1 MIRVTGLRKHFG
13 DSHILKGID
22 FEVPPQT
29 VLGIIGASGSGKSTL
44 LRCLNG
50 LETIDGGTIECDNV
64 RLEAGISHADYR
76 RRVKDLRLKVGTV
89 FQHFYLFPHLSVLGN
104 IVEAPVHVLR
114 TPRKT
119 AETEAYELLESVG
132 LKTAARRY
140 PGSLSGGEQQRVA
153 IARALAMHPAL
164 LLLDEPTSALDPR
177 RVNSLRALLRTFV
190 DRGHTMIIISHSMGF
205 LGGGPTTFCL
215 WMEDWSSNTERQNK
229 SWSHPGTRALRSFWN
244 KLNRFSLKVEAQFVR
259 CRSESRSIYRSN
271 WSRCLTLVILVPN
284 R

>member
-1 MIRVTGLRKHFG
+1 MIRVTDLRKHFG
-13 DSHILKGID
+13 DSEILKGIS

-29 VLGIIGASGSGKSTL
+29 VLGVIGASGSGKSTL

-50 LETIDGGTIECDNV
+50 LETINGGTIECDNV
-64 RLEAGISHADYR
+64 RLEAGLSQADYR

-89 FQHFYLFPHLSVLGN
+89 FQHFYLFPHLSVVGN
-104 IVEAPVHVLR
+104 IVEAPMHVLH
-114 TPRKT
+114 TPKKK

-132 LKTAARRY
+132 LRQTARRY

-177 RVNSLRALLRTFV
+177 RMNSLRTLLRTFV

-205 LGGGPTTFCL
+205 LSGVSDNILYLENGVAVEYGPT
-215 WMEDWSSNTERQNK
+215 EEI
-229 SWSHPGTRALRSFWN
+229 
-244 KLNRFSLKVEAQFVR
+244 LNSPQDDRTKDFLKQAE
-259 CRSESRSIYRSN
+259 
-271 WSRCLTLVILVPN
+271 
-284 R
+284 

>member
-1 MIRVTGLRKHFG
+1 MIRVTGLRKRFG
-13 DSHILKGID
+13 ESEILKGID

-29 VLGIIGASGSGKSTL
+29 VLGIMGASGSGKTTL

-50 LETIDGGTIECDNV
+50 LETISDGMIECDNV
-64 RLEAGISHADYR
+64 RLEAGLSHADYR

-104 IVEAPVHVLR
+104 IVEAPVHVLH
-114 TPRKT
+114 TPRKK
-119 AETEAYELLESVG
+119 ADTEAYELLESVG
-132 LKTAARRY
+132 LRQTARRY

-177 RVNSLRALLRTFV
+177 RINSLRALLRTFI

-205 LGGGPTTFCL
+205 LAGVSDNILFLEGVVVEQGPTEEVL
-215 WMEDWSSNTERQNK
+215 K
-229 SWSHPGTRALRSFWN
+229 SPKDARTRDFLLSTDSAD
-244 KLNRFSLKVEAQFVR
+244 
-259 CRSESRSIYRSN
+259 
-271 WSRCLTLVILVPN
+271 
-284 R
+284 